1 MTLMLSLISHALQGP
16 MLMCQNI
23 VPVISQEDEK
33 TSRWVRGIDENES
46 TSVAEWGLYV
56 HERVSRAYRTIPE
69 GKPVQLQHKEVVELY
84 RRLDNGSSSK
94 PAHILGGCIIGPRC
108 ESRRSSMVAS
118 GRQSQ
123 HMDRAADSLG
133 LLLSHSGAQYESY
146 LKCEAEQES
155 AAMPSFSLCS
165 EEAVG
170 YKAIT
175 WSCRVAWIFLDNR
188 GVVRCLYAAV
198 PPGPSSI
205 DQSPN
210 GV

>member
-1 MTLMLSLISHALQGP
+1 MGNVVPVLSQLVDGCAAGIGKCSRVDEEAQPISGLFMQRNIAPAESWIQRIFTTSPQSHAPQGP
-16 MLMCQNI
+16 ML
-23 VPVISQEDEK
+23 VGEF
-33 TSRWVRGIDENES
+33 
-46 TSVAEWGLYV
+46 
-56 HERVSRAYRTIPE
+56 
-69 GKPVQLQHKEVVELY
+69 Y

-94 PAHILGGCIIGPRC
+94 LAHILGGCIIGPRC
-108 ESRRSSMVAS
+108 ELRRILH
-118 GRQSQ
+118 GQSQ
-123 HMDRAADSLG
+123 HMDRAADLLG

-146 LKCEAEQES
+146 LKCEAERES

-175 WSCRVAWIFLDNR
+175 WSCRDAWIFLDDR
-188 GVVRCLYAAV
+188 AVVQCLYAAV

-205 DQSPN
+205 DQSLN